1 MLFYNR
7 RSMQTS
13 LPIISSQKFFSLE
26 RAKSSLVLVRP
37 IVKELLER
45 HKQLVILQND
55 IARMEGKI
63 EDDDSIEVVIDSNY
77 EAMNMVLDRIAH
89 NIEELHAIGCIFK
102 DFQVGIVDFP
112 THFEARDVYLCWQF
126 GENTIGHWHEM
137 EGGFKGRNLIN
148 DSFQMNSSGAG
159 TILA

>member
-1 MLFYNR
+1 MSPR
-7 RSMQTS
+7 
-13 LPIISSQKFFSLE
+13 KFFSIE
-26 RAKSSLVLVRP
+26 RAQSSLVLVRP

-45 HKQLVILQND
+45 HKQLVVLQND
-55 IARMEGKI
+55 IARMEMRLE
-63 EDDDSIEVVIDSNY
+63 EDESLEHVIDSNY

-89 NIEELHAIGCIFK
+89 NIEELHTIGCIFK

-112 THFEARDVYLCWQF
+112 THFESRDVYLCWQF

-148 DSFQMNSSGAG
+148 DSFQVNSSGAE

>member
-1 MLFYNR
+1 MH
-7 RSMQTS
+7 TS
-13 LPIISSQKFFSLE
+13 PPPMSSQKFFSIE
-26 RAKSSLVLVRP
+26 RAQSSLVLVRP

-45 HKQLVILQND
+45 HKQLVVLQND
-55 IARMEGKI
+55 IARMEIKLE
-63 EDDDSIEVVIDSNY
+63 EDESLEHVIDSNY

-89 NIEELHAIGCIFK
+89 NIEELHTIGCIFK

-112 THFEARDVYLCWQF
+112 THFESRDVYLCWQF
-126 GENTIGHWHEM
+126 GENAIGHWHEM

-148 DSFQMNSSGAG
+148 DSFQVNSSGAE